1 MKKKSKINYKQD
13 RIYYIVCYTIITLL
27 TLIVLYPVIYVI
39 STSFSSADRVVQGD
53 VWLLPVDFNL
63 QGYKIILGYKNIWIG
78 YLNTI
83 FYTVVGTL
91 INLAVTL
98 MCAYPMARKTLRGRG
113 PIMFFFSFTMLFS
126 AGTIPYYILMNSLG
140 LLNTRWVLLLPG
152 AMSVYNMIVCRT
164 FIQTNVPDE
173 MLEASQ
179 IDGCNDIHFFFR
191 MVLPLSKSIIAVL
204 ALWYEVGHW
213 NSYFDAF
220 LYLRDNNLFPLQIF
234 LRELLIQS
242 QQISEVTET
251 LEEMQNMDIYVV
263 LKYCII
269 VVSTAPLC
277 CIYPFIQKYFQKGV
291 LVGSVKG

>member
-191 MVLPLSKSIIAVL
+191 MVLPLSISIIAVL
-204 ALWYEVGHW
+204 ALWYGVGHW

>member
-63 QGYKIILGYKNIWIG
+63 QGYKIILSYKNIWIG
-78 YLNTI
+78 YRNTI

-204 ALWYEVGHW
+204 ALWYGVGHW

>member
-204 ALWYEVGHW
+204 ALWYGVGHW

-220 LYLRDNNLFPLQIF
+220 LYLRDNNLYPLQLF

>member
-179 IDGCNDIHFFFR
+179 SDGCNDIHFFFR

-204 ALWYEVGHW
+204 ALWYGVGHW

>member
-204 ALWYEVGHW
+204 ALWYGVGHW

>member
-39 STSFSSADRVVQGD
+39 STSFSSADRVVRGD

-204 ALWYEVGHW
+204 ALWYGVGHW

-220 LYLRDNNLFPLQIF
+220 LYLRDNNLYPLQLF

>member
-27 TLIVLYPVIYVI
+27 TLIVLYPVVYVI

-63 QGYKIILGYKNIWIG
+63 QGYKIILSYKNIWIG
-78 YLNTI
+78 YRNTI

-204 ALWYEVGHW
+204 ALWYGVGHW